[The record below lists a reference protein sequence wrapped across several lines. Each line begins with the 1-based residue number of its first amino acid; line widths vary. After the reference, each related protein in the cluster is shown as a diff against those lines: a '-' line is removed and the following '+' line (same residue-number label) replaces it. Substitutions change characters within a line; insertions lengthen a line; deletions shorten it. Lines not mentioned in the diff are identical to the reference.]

1 MFYFGTNTK
10 QQLNQEQHE
19 EVVEIAALLAKS
31 NKDTQFFVL
40 PTMPLL
46 VPLKKMS
53 FGSGLWVGPQRVS
66 GTEGNTTGEI
76 SAKLIKEIDADLVM
90 VGHAERRALGEKEKD
105 IKQQLQALKE
115 NNLMSIYCMGE
126 NEKERSVQT
135 RKDIFA
141 KQLKVL
147 KDLNIERALIGYE
160 PVWSIGVNGTPAESS
175 YVEESFDAIK
185 SVLTDLGL
193 NLKNFP
199 LCYGGSVNID
209 NAKELA
215 ALDNCDGLF
224 VGRSAWSKDGFR
236 NVYDKAHAGFRSKQ
250 DLTA

>member
-66 GTEGNTTGEI
+66 GT
-76 SAKLIKEIDADLVM
+76 
-90 VGHAERRALGEKEKD
+90 
-105 IKQQLQALKE
+105 
-115 NNLMSIYCMGE
+115 LMSIYCMGE
-126 NEKERSVQT
+126 SEKERSVQT

-147 KDLNIERALIGYE
+147 KELNIERALIGYE

-250 DLTA
+250 DLSA

>member
-10 QQLNQEQHE
+10 QQLNQELHE
-19 EVVEIAALLAKS
+19 EVVEMAALLAKT

-66 GTEGNTTGEI
+66 GTSENTTGEI
-76 SAKLIKEIDADLVM
+76 SAKLIKELDADLVM

-105 IKQQLQALKE
+105 LKQQLQALQE
-115 NNLMSIYCMGE
+115 NNLLSIYCMGE
-126 NEKERSVQT
+126 NEKERNVQT
-135 RKDIFA
+135 RKEIFA

-147 KDLNIERALIGYE
+147 KELNIEKALIGYE

-175 YVEESFDAIK
+175 YVEESFEAIK
-185 SVLTDLGL
+185 NVLTELGL

-236 NVYDKAHAGFRSKQ
+236 NVYDKAHAGYRSKQ
-250 DLTA
+250 DLSA

>member
-53 FGSGLWVGPQRVS
+53 FGTGLWVGSQRVS
-66 GTEGNTTGEI
+66 GNEGNVTGEI
-76 SAKLIKEIDADLVM
+76 SAKLIKELDADLVM

-105 IKQQLQALKE
+105 LKQQLQALQE
-115 NNLMSIYCMGE
+115 NNLLSIYCMGE
-126 NEKERSVQT
+126 SEKERNVQT

-147 KDLNIERALIGYE
+147 KDLNIEKALIGYE
-160 PVWSIGVNGTPAESS
+160 PVWSIGVNGTPAESG
-175 YVEESFDAIK
+175 YVEESFEAIK
-185 SVLTDLGL
+185 SVLTEFGL
-193 NLKNFP
+193 ALKNFP

-215 ALDNCDGLF
+215 SLDNCDGLF

-236 NVYDKAHAGFRSKQ
+236 NVYDKAHSGYRSKQ
-250 DLTA
+250 DLSA

>member
-19 EVVEIAALLAKS
+19 EVVEIASLLAKS

-66 GTEGNTTGEI
+66 GTESNTTGEI
-76 SAKLIKEIDADLVM
+76 SAKLIKELDADLVM
-90 VGHAERRALGEKEKD
+90 VGHAERRAMGEKEKD
-105 IKQQLQALKE
+105 LKEQLQALQE
-115 NNLMSIYCMGE
+115 YNLMAIYCMGE
-126 NEKERSVQT
+126 SEKEPSVQI
-135 RKDIFA
+135 RKDVFA

-160 PVWSIGVNGTPAESS
+160 PVWSIGVNGTPAESG
-175 YVEESFDAIK
+175 YVEESFEAIK
-185 SVLTDLGL
+185 GVLTDLGL

-250 DLTA
+250 DLSA

>member
-10 QQLNQEQHE
+10 QQLNQELHE
-19 EVVEIAALLAKS
+19 EVVEMAALLAKS

-53 FGSGLWVGPQRVS
+53 FGTGLWVGSQRVS
-66 GTEGNTTGEI
+66 GTESNTTGEI
-76 SAKLIKEIDADLVM
+76 SAKLIKELDADLVM
-90 VGHAERRALGEKEKD
+90 VGHAERRAMGEKEKD
-105 IKQQLQALKE
+105 LKQQLKALQE
-115 NNLMSIYCMGE
+115 NNLMAIYCMGE
-126 NEKERSVQT
+126 SEKEKNNQT

-175 YVEESFDAIK
+175 YVEESFEAIK
-185 SVLTDLGL
+185 SVITDLGL

-215 ALDNCDGLF
+215 SLDNCDGLF

-236 NVYDKAHAGFRSKQ
+236 NVYDKAYAGYRSKQ
-250 DLTA
+250 DFSA

>member
-66 GTEGNTTGEI
+66 GTESNTTGEI
-76 SAKLIKEIDADLVM
+76 SAKLIKELDADLVM
-90 VGHAERRALGEKEKD
+90 VGHAERRAMGEKEKD
-105 IKQQLQALKE
+105 LKEQLQALQE
-115 NNLMSIYCMGE
+115 NNLMAIYCMGE
-126 NEKERSVQT
+126 SEKEPSVQI
-135 RKDIFA
+135 RKDVFA

-147 KDLNIERALIGYE
+147 KDLNIERAFIGYE
-160 PVWSIGVNGTPAESS
+160 PVWSIGVNGTPAESG
-175 YVEESFDAIK
+175 YVEESFEAIK

-250 DLTA
+250 DLSA

>member
-10 QQLNQEQHE
+10 QQLNQELHE
-19 EVVEIAALLAKS
+19 EVVEMAALLAKS

-66 GTEGNTTGEI
+66 GTDGNTTGEI
-76 SAKLIKEIDADLVM
+76 SAKLIKELDADIVM
-90 VGHAERRALGEKEKD
+90 VGHVERRALGEKEKD
-105 IKQQLQALKE
+105 IKQQLQALQE
-115 NNLMSIYCMGE
+115 NDLMAFYCIGE
-126 NEKERSVQT
+126 SEKERSVAT
-135 RKDIFA
+135 RKDVFA

-147 KDLNIERALIGYE
+147 KELNIERAIIAYE
-160 PVWSIGVNGTPAESS
+160 PVWSVGVNGTPAESS
-175 YVEESFDAIK
+175 YVEESLDAIK
-185 SVLTDLGL
+185 IVLTDLGL

-199 LCYGGSVNID
+199 VGYGGSVNID

-215 ALDNCDGLF
+215 SLDNCDGIF

-236 NVYDKAHAGFRSKQ
+236 NVYDKAHAGYKSKQ
-250 DLTA
+250 NLTA

>member
-10 QQLNQEQHE
+10 QQLNQELHE
-19 EVVEIAALLAKS
+19 EVVEMAALLAKS

-66 GTEGNTTGEI
+66 GTDGNTTGEI
-76 SAKLIKEIDADLVM
+76 SAKLVKELDADIVM
-90 VGHAERRALGEKEKD
+90 VGHVERRALGEKEKD
-105 IKQQLQALKE
+105 IKQQLQALQE
-115 NNLMSIYCMGE
+115 NNLMAFYCIGE
-126 NEKERSVQT
+126 SEKERNVQT
-135 RKDIFA
+135 RKDLFL

-147 KDLNIERALIGYE
+147 KELNIERAIIAYE
-160 PVWSIGVNGTPAESS
+160 PVWSVGVNGTPAESS
-175 YVEESFDAIK
+175 YVEESLGAIK
-185 SVLTDLGL
+185 SVLSELGL

-199 LCYGGSVNID
+199 VGYGGSVSID

-215 ALDNCDGLF
+215 ALDNCDGIF
-224 VGRSAWSKDGFR
+224 VGRSAWSKEGFR
-236 NVYDKAHAGFRSKQ
+236 NVYDKAYAGYRSKQ
-250 DLTA
+250 NLSA

>member
-40 PTMPLL
+40 PSMPLL

-76 SAKLIKEIDADLVM
+76 SAKLIKELDADLVM

-126 NEKERSVQT
+126 SEKERSVQT

-160 PVWSIGVNGTPAESS
+160 PVWSIGVNGTPADSS

-199 LCYGGSVNID
+199 VGYGGSVNID
-209 NAKELA
+209 NAKVLA
-215 ALDNCDGLF
+215 ALDNCDGIF
-224 VGRSAWSKDGFR
+224 VGRAAWSKEGFR
-236 NVYDKAHAGFRSKQ
+236 NVYDKAHAGYRSKQ

>member
-1 MFYFGTNTK
+1 
-10 QQLNQEQHE
+10 
-19 EVVEIAALLAKS
+19 
-31 NKDTQFFVL
+31 
-40 PTMPLL
+40 
-46 VPLKKMS
+46 MS

-66 GTEGNTTGEI
+66 GTESNTTGEI
-76 SAKLIKEIDADLVM
+76 SAKLIKELDADLVM
-90 VGHAERRALGEKEKD
+90 VGHAERRAMGEKDKD
-105 IKQQLQALKE
+105 LKEQLQALQE
-115 NNLMSIYCMGE
+115 NNLMAIYCMGE
-126 NEKERSVQT
+126 SEKEPSVQT

-160 PVWSIGVNGTPAESS
+160 PVWSIGVNGTPAESG
-175 YVEESFDAIK
+175 YVEESFEAIK
-185 SVLTDLGL
+185 SVLTDLGM

-250 DLTA
+250 DLSA

>member
-10 QQLNQEQHE
+10 QQLNQELHE
-19 EVVEIAALLAKS
+19 EVVEMAALLAKS

-53 FGSGLWVGPQRVS
+53 FGTGLWVGSQRVS
-66 GTEGNTTGEI
+66 GTESNTTGEI
-76 SAKLIKEIDADLVM
+76 SAKLIKELDADLVM
-90 VGHAERRALGEKEKD
+90 VGHAERRAMGEKEKD
-105 IKQQLQALKE
+105 LKQQLKALQE
-115 NNLMSIYCMGE
+115 NNLMAIYCMGE
-126 NEKERSVQT
+126 SEKEKNNQT

-175 YVEESFDAIK
+175 YVEESFEAIK

-215 ALDNCDGLF
+215 SLDNCDGLF

-236 NVYDKAHAGFRSKQ
+236 NVYDKAYAGYRSKQ
-250 DLTA
+250 DLSA

>member
-10 QQLNQEQHE
+10 QQLNQELHE
-19 EVVEIAALLAKS
+19 EVVEMAALLAKS

-53 FGSGLWVGPQRVS
+53 FGTGLWVGSQRVS
-66 GTEGNTTGEI
+66 GTESNTTGEI
-76 SAKLIKEIDADLVM
+76 SAKLIKELDADLVM
-90 VGHAERRALGEKEKD
+90 VGHAERRAMGEKEKD
-105 IKQQLQALKE
+105 LKQQLKALQE
-115 NNLMSIYCMGE
+115 NNLMAIYCMGE
-126 NEKERSVQT
+126 SEKEKNTQT

-175 YVEESFDAIK
+175 YVEESFEAIK
-185 SVLTDLGL
+185 SVLTELGL

-215 ALDNCDGLF
+215 SLDNCDGLF

-250 DLTA
+250 DLSA

>member
-19 EVVEIAALLAKS
+19 EVVEMAALLAKT

-53 FGSGLWVGPQRVS
+53 FGSGLWVGTQRVS
-66 GTEGNTTGEI
+66 GTSGNTTGEI
-76 SAKLIKEIDADLVM
+76 SAKLIKELDADLVM

-105 IKQQLQALKE
+105 LKQQLQSLQE
-115 NNLMSIYCMGE
+115 NNLLSIYCMGE
-126 NEKERSVQT
+126 SEKERSPQT
-135 RKDIFA
+135 RKEIFV

-147 KDLNIERALIGYE
+147 KDLNIEKALIGYE

-175 YVEESFDAIK
+175 YVEESFEAIK
-185 SVLTDLGL
+185 SVLTELGL
-193 NLKNFP
+193 NLENFP

-215 ALDNCDGLF
+215 SLDNCDGLF

-236 NVYDKAHAGFRSKQ
+236 NVYDKAHSGYRSKQ
-250 DLTA
+250 DLSA

>member
-66 GTEGNTTGEI
+66 GTESNTTGEI
-76 SAKLIKEIDADLVM
+76 SAKLIKELDADLVM
-90 VGHAERRALGEKEKD
+90 VGHAERRAMGEKEKD
-105 IKQQLQALKE
+105 LKEQLQALQE
-115 NNLMSIYCMGE
+115 NNLMAIYCMGE
-126 NEKERSVQT
+126 SEKEPSVQI

-147 KDLNIERALIGYE
+147 KELNIERALIGYE
-160 PVWSIGVNGTPAESS
+160 PVWSIGVNGTPAESG
-175 YVEESFDAIK
+175 YVEESFEAIK
-185 SVLTDLGL
+185 SVLTDLGM

-250 DLTA
+250 DLSA

>member
-19 EVVEIAALLAKS
+19 EVVEIASLLAKS

-66 GTEGNTTGEI
+66 GTESNTTGEI
-76 SAKLIKEIDADLVM
+76 SAKLIKELDADLVM
-90 VGHAERRALGEKEKD
+90 VGHAERRAMGEKEKD
-105 IKQQLQALKE
+105 LKEQLQALQE
-115 NNLMSIYCMGE
+115 NNLMAIYCMGE
-126 NEKERSVQT
+126 SEKEPSVQI
-135 RKDIFA
+135 RKDVFA

-160 PVWSIGVNGTPAESS
+160 PVWSIGVNGTPAESG
-175 YVEESFDAIK
+175 YVEESLEAIK
-185 SVLTDLGL
+185 GVLTDLGL

-250 DLTA
+250 DLSA

>member
-66 GTEGNTTGEI
+66 GTESNTTGEI
-76 SAKLIKEIDADLVM
+76 SAKLIKELDADLVM
-90 VGHAERRALGEKEKD
+90 VGHAERRAMGEKDKD
-105 IKQQLQALKE
+105 LKEQLQALQE
-115 NNLMSIYCMGE
+115 NNLMAIYCMGE
-126 NEKERSVQT
+126 SEKEPSVQI
-135 RKDIFA
+135 REGVFA

-160 PVWSIGVNGTPAESS
+160 PVWSIGVNGTPAESG
-175 YVEESFDAIK
+175 YVEESFEAIK
-185 SVLTDLGL
+185 SVLTDLGM

-250 DLTA
+250 DLSA

>member
-19 EVVEIAALLAKS
+19 EVVEMAALLAKS

-66 GTEGNTTGEI
+66 GTDENTTGEI
-76 SAKLIKEIDADLVM
+76 SAKLIKELDADLVM

-105 IKQQLQALKE
+105 LKQQLQVLQE
-115 NNLMSIYCMGE
+115 NDLLPIYCMGE
-126 NEKERSVQT
+126 SEKEKSVQN
-135 RKDIFA
+135 RKDIFT

-147 KDLNIERALIGYE
+147 KDLNIEKALIGYE

-175 YVEESFDAIK
+175 YVEESFEAIK

-193 NLKNFP
+193 NLENFP

-215 ALDNCDGLF
+215 SLDNCDGLF

-236 NVYDKAHAGFRSKQ
+236 NVHDKGHAGYRSKQ
-250 DLTA
+250 DLSA

>member
-66 GTEGNTTGEI
+66 GTESNTTGEI
-76 SAKLIKEIDADLVM
+76 SAKLIKELDADLVM
-90 VGHAERRALGEKEKD
+90 VGHAERRAMGEKEKD
-105 IKQQLQALKE
+105 LKEQLQALQE
-115 NNLMSIYCMGE
+115 NNLMAIYCMGE
-126 NEKERSVQT
+126 SEKEPSVQT
-135 RKDIFA
+135 RKDVFA

-160 PVWSIGVNGTPAESS
+160 PVWSIGVNGTPAESG
-175 YVEESFDAIK
+175 YVEESFEAIK
-185 SVLTDLGL
+185 SVLTDLGM

-250 DLTA
+250 DLSA

>member
-66 GTEGNTTGEI
+66 GTESNTTGEI
-76 SAKLIKEIDADLVM
+76 SAKLIKELDADLVM
-90 VGHAERRALGEKEKD
+90 VGHAERRAMGEKEKD
-105 IKQQLQALKE
+105 LKEQLQALQE
-115 NNLMSIYCMGE
+115 NNLMAIYCMGE
-126 NEKERSVQT
+126 SEKEPSVQI
-135 RKDIFA
+135 RKDVFA

-160 PVWSIGVNGTPAESS
+160 PVWSIGVNGTPAESG
-175 YVEESFDAIK
+175 YVEESFEAIK

-250 DLTA
+250 DLSA

>member
-10 QQLNQEQHE
+10 QQLNQELHE
-19 EVVEIAALLAKS
+19 EVVEMAALLAKS

-66 GTEGNTTGEI
+66 GTESNTTGEI
-76 SAKLIKEIDADLVM
+76 SAKLIKELDADLVM
-90 VGHAERRALGEKEKD
+90 VGHAERRALGEKEKE
-105 IKQQLQALKE
+105 IKQQLQALQE
-115 NNLMSIYCMGE
+115 NNLMAIYCMGE
-126 NEKERSVQT
+126 SEKELSVQT

-160 PVWSIGVNGTPAESS
+160 PDWSIGVNGTPAESG
-175 YVEESFDAIK
+175 YVEESFEAIK
-185 SVLTDLGL
+185 SVLTELGL

-236 NVYDKAHAGFRSKQ
+236 NVYDKAHAGYRSKQ
-250 DLTA
+250 DLSA

>member
-10 QQLNQEQHE
+10 QQLNQELHE
-19 EVVEIAALLAKS
+19 EVVEMAALLAKS

-53 FGSGLWVGPQRVS
+53 FGTGLWVGSQRVS
-66 GTEGNTTGEI
+66 GTESNTTGEI
-76 SAKLIKEIDADLVM
+76 SAKLIKELDADLVM
-90 VGHAERRALGEKEKD
+90 VGHAERRAMGEKEKD
-105 IKQQLQALKE
+105 LKQQLQALKE

-126 NEKERSVQT
+126 SEKEKSTQT
-135 RKDIFA
+135 RKDIFT

-175 YVEESFDAIK
+175 YVEESFEAIK
-185 SVLTDLGL
+185 SVLADLGL

-236 NVYDKAHAGFRSKQ
+236 NVYDKAHAGYRSKQ

>member
-66 GTEGNTTGEI
+66 GTESNTTGEI

-126 NEKERSVQT
+126 CEKERSVQT

-160 PVWSIGVNGTPAESS
+160 PVWSIGVNGTPADSS

-250 DLTA
+250 DLSA

>member
-10 QQLNQEQHE
+10 QQLNQELHE
-19 EVVEIAALLAKS
+19 EVVEMAALLAKS

-66 GTEGNTTGEI
+66 GTDGNTTGEI
-76 SAKLIKEIDADLVM
+76 SAKLIKELDADIVM
-90 VGHAERRALGEKEKD
+90 VGHVERRALGEKEKD
-105 IKQQLQALKE
+105 IKQQLQALQE
-115 NNLMSIYCMGE
+115 NNLMAFYCIGE
-126 NEKERSVQT
+126 SEKERNVQT
-135 RKDIFA
+135 RKDLFL

-147 KDLNIERALIGYE
+147 KELNIERAIIAYE
-160 PVWSIGVNGTPAESS
+160 PVWSVGVNGTPAESS
-175 YVEESFDAIK
+175 YVEESLGAIK
-185 SVLTDLGL
+185 SVLSELGL

-199 LCYGGSVNID
+199 VGYGGSVSID

-215 ALDNCDGLF
+215 ALDNCDGIF
-224 VGRSAWSKDGFR
+224 VGRSAWSKEGFR
-236 NVYDKAHAGFRSKQ
+236 NVYDKAYAGYRSKQ
-250 DLTA
+250 NLSA

>member
-19 EVVEIAALLAKS
+19 EVVEIASLLAKS

-46 VPLKKMS
+46 VLLKKMS

-66 GTEGNTTGEI
+66 GTESNTTGEI
-76 SAKLIKEIDADLVM
+76 SAKLIKELDADLVM
-90 VGHAERRALGEKEKD
+90 VGHAERRAMGEKEKD
-105 IKQQLQALKE
+105 LKEQLQALQE
-115 NNLMSIYCMGE
+115 NNLMAIYCMGE
-126 NEKERSVQT
+126 SEKEPSVQI
-135 RKDIFA
+135 RKDVFA

-160 PVWSIGVNGTPAESS
+160 PVWSIGVNGTPAESG
-175 YVEESFDAIK
+175 YVEESFEAIK

-250 DLTA
+250 DLSA

>member
-66 GTEGNTTGEI
+66 GTESNTTGEI
-76 SAKLIKEIDADLVM
+76 SAKLIKELDADLVM
-90 VGHAERRALGEKEKD
+90 VGHAERRAMGEKEKD
-105 IKQQLQALKE
+105 LKEQLQALQE
-115 NNLMSIYCMGE
+115 NNLMAIYCMGE
-126 NEKERSVQT
+126 SEKEPSVKT
-135 RKDIFA
+135 RKDVFA

-160 PVWSIGVNGTPAESS
+160 PVWSIGVNGTPAESG

-250 DLTA
+250 DLSA

>member
-19 EVVEIAALLAKS
+19 EVVEIASLLAKS

-66 GTEGNTTGEI
+66 GTESNTTGEI
-76 SAKLIKEIDADLVM
+76 SAKLIKELDADLVM
-90 VGHAERRALGEKEKD
+90 VGHAERRAMGEKEKD
-105 IKQQLQALKE
+105 LKEQLQALQE
-115 NNLMSIYCMGE
+115 NNLMAIYCMGE
-126 NEKERSVQT
+126 SEKEPSVQI
-135 RKDIFA
+135 RKDVFA

-160 PVWSIGVNGTPAESS
+160 PVWSIGVNGTPAESG
-175 YVEESFDAIK
+175 YVEASFEAIK

-224 VGRSAWSKDGFR
+224 VGRSAWSKEGFR

-250 DLTA
+250 DLSA

>member
-10 QQLNQEQHE
+10 QQLNQELHE
-19 EVVEIAALLAKS
+19 EVVEMAALLAKS

-66 GTEGNTTGEI
+66 GTESNTTGEI
-76 SAKLIKEIDADLVM
+76 SAKLIKELDADLVM
-90 VGHAERRALGEKEKD
+90 VGHAERRALGEKEKE
-105 IKQQLQALKE
+105 IKQQLQALQE
-115 NNLMSIYCMGE
+115 NNLMAIYCMGE
-126 NEKERSVQT
+126 SEKELSVQT

-175 YVEESFDAIK
+175 YVEESFEAIK
-185 SVLTDLGL
+185 SVLTELGL

-250 DLTA
+250 DLSA

>member
-1 MFYFGTNTK
+1 
-10 QQLNQEQHE
+10 
-19 EVVEIAALLAKS
+19 
-31 NKDTQFFVL
+31 
-40 PTMPLL
+40 
-46 VPLKKMS
+46 MS

-66 GTEGNTTGEI
+66 GTEDNTTGEI

-126 NEKERSVQT
+126 SEKERSVQT

-160 PVWSIGVNGTPAESS
+160 PVWSIGVNGTPADSS

-250 DLTA
+250 DLSA

>member
-40 PTMPLL
+40 PSMPLL

-76 SAKLIKEIDADLVM
+76 SAKLIKELDADLVM

-126 NEKERSVQT
+126 SEKERSVAT
-135 RKDIFA
+135 RKDIFS

-160 PVWSIGVNGTPAESS
+160 PVWSIGVNGTPADSS
-175 YVEESFDAIK
+175 YVEESLNAIK

-199 LCYGGSVNID
+199 VGYGGSVNID

-250 DLTA
+250 DLSA